1 MVSKQKTSSQRNN
14 VKKSPEAIQT
24 KQQRHNLQVIFTFC
38 MLLIRELEHS
48 LKKTGVKMGQKRK
61 TSLQTKFTSEKG
73 AI

>member
-1 MVSKQKTSSQRNN
+1 MVWKRKTSSQRNN

-24 KQQRHNLQVIFTFC
+24 KQQRRKLQVIFTFC
-38 MLLIRELEHS
+38 MLLIREEEHS

-61 TSLQTKFTSEKG
+61 TSLQTKFTSENG